1 MKRADQRKFHYLYKI
16 TRFDGKYYFGIHSTD
31 NLEDGYF
38 GSGTYLW
45 KSLNRHGKEKHSKE
59 ILEFFDTRQASK
71 DKEKLLI
78 TDEMRADTKC
88 MNIAPGGG
96 GGFKNEE
103 HQKKCAEAAIQSLK
117 QKRKNPEYKAK
128 HTKLLSERAQQMHLE
143 GKMYVFKNAINP
155 WRKDHKHSD
164 STLIQM
170 KISQNA
176 VDRNGDKN
184 PMFGKKLA
192 WISKLGE
199 VKRIPLEKLNHYLND
214 DWVRGIKR

>member
-59 ILEFFDTRQASK
+59 ILEFFETRQASK

-78 TDEMRADTKC
+78 TNEMRADIKC

-96 GGFKNEE
+96 GGFVDEQ
-103 HQKKCAEAAIQSLK
+103 HQRKCATAGGKVGGKIAGKLNGRLNFQKGHQTMKENGTLFTRGMLGKLHSAESKLKMSESGSGRNNSQFGSRWMTKSGSLVMVKSHEIQSFLD
-117 QKRKNPEYKAK
+117 QGFSFGRK
-128 HTKLLSERAQQMHLE
+128 
-143 GKMYVFKNAINP
+143 
-155 WRKDHKHSD
+155 
-164 STLIQM
+164 
-170 KISQNA
+170 
-176 VDRNGDKN
+176 
-184 PMFGKKLA
+184 
-192 WISKLGE
+192 
-199 VKRIPLEKLNHYLND
+199 
-214 DWVRGIKR
+214 